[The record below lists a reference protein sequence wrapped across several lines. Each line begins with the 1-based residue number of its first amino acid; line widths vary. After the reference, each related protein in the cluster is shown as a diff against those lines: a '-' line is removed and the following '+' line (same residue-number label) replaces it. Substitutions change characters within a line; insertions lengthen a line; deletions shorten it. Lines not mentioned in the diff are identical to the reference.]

1 MDAVLLAGG
10 FEVRPAE
17 RRVLANGQPVTL
29 GARAFDLLLAL
40 IEQRERVV
48 GKDELLARVWPGV
61 VVEENNLTVQISSL
75 RKVLGNAAITTVA
88 GRGYRFTLPLSTA
101 VSARV
106 AALPAAASASHEL
119 PVLAVLAFDNQS
131 SDTEM
136 QFFSDGV
143 SEEII
148 QRLSRGTQLKVI
160 GRTSSFQFRGERK
173 AEAAGRLACSHVL
186 DGSIRR
192 AAGRVRISAHL
203 MEAASHTT
211 LWSDRYDRGLEDIFA
226 VQDEIAES
234 IARALDQT
242 FSRYSTRAVDP
253 AVYDL
258 YLRAS
263 PKSYAPDDLRTCVG
277 LLEVVTQRAPHFVEA
292 WGRLAYLRGFLHMYL
307 PFAER
312 AESAARVAREASH
325 ALALDAQNID
335 ALSSLCFVMPPF
347 GRFIEGDAF
356 LERLQHAPGAGDGR
370 RYIGW
375 FLRHTGRLRESLEAT
390 ERSYALDKL
399 DPMTANL
406 VALARMASGHVAEA
420 VPVYEDLV
428 ARIPEMSFP
437 ISSLLRAQAFL
448 QDWDSVDRLL
458 ALAAKRPLRE
468 FQDTIP
474 FVRAKR
480 DPTPENIGAWRSE
493 FETRVAK
500 TGGVDVARLV
510 YAAHLGLVDEA
521 YRAADAARL
530 GPAGTSDDIMGPD
543 GYRTALL
550 FQASMP
556 ELRNDLRFPRLC
568 ARLGLVEFWMATGKW
583 PDCAAEV
590 PYDFE
595 RECDKVKDVAKEE
608 FGF

>member
-1 MDAVLLAGG
+1 MAGG

-17 RRVLANGQPVTL
+17 RRVLANGQPVVL

-40 IEQRERVV
+40 IEHRERVV

-75 RKVLGNAAITTVA
+75 RKVFGNAAITTVA
-88 GRGYRFTLPLSTA
+88 GRGYRFTLPLSDA
-101 VSARV
+101 LAARV
-106 AALPAAASASHEL
+106 ASLPAAASPAHDL
-119 PVLAVLAFDNQS
+119 PLLAVLAFDNQS
-131 SDTEM
+131 SDAEM
-136 QFFSDGV
+136 QYFSDGV
-143 SEEII
+143 SEDII

-173 AEAAGRLACSHVL
+173 AEAAERLACSHVL

-192 AAGRVRISAHL
+192 VAGRVRISAHL
-203 MEAASHTT
+203 MEASSRTT

-226 VQDEIAES
+226 VQDEISES

-242 FSRYSTRAVDP
+242 FSSFSTRAVDP

-292 WGRLAYLRGFLHMYL
+292 WGRLAYLRGFLHVYL

-312 AESAARVAREASH
+312 ADSAARVAREASH

-335 ALSSLCFVMPPF
+335 ALASRCFVMPPF
-347 GRFIEGDAF
+347 GRFIEGDVF
-356 LERLQHAPGAGDGR
+356 LARLQRAPGAGDGR

-375 FLRHTGRLRESLEAT
+375 FLRQTGRLRESLEET
-390 ERSYALDKL
+390 ERSYRLDAL

-428 ARIPEMSFP
+428 ARMPEMSFP

-458 ALAAKRPLRE
+458 ALAAKRSLRE
-468 FQDTIP
+468 FQDTTP
-474 FVRAKR
+474 FVLAKR
-480 DPTPENIGAWRSE
+480 DPTPEHIGAWRSE
-493 FETRVAK
+493 FEARVAK
-500 TGGVDVARLV
+500 TGGVDVSRLV

-521 YRAADAARL
+521 YRAADDARL
-530 GPAGTSDDIMGPD
+530 GPAGTSEDIMGPD

-556 ELRNDLRFPRLC
+556 ELRNDRRFPRLC
-568 ARLGLVEFWMATGKW
+568 ARLGLVEFWLATGKW

-595 RECDKVKDVAKEE
+595 RECEKVQGVAKEE

>member
-17 RRVLANGQPVTL
+17 RRVLANGQPVAL

-88 GRGYRFTLPLSTA
+88 GRGYRFTLPLSDA
-101 VSARV
+101 ASARV
-106 AALPAAASASHEL
+106 ASLPAAGLPSHDL

-131 SDTEM
+131 SDAEM

-173 AEAAGRLACSHVL
+173 AEAAERLACSHVL

-192 AAGRVRISAHL
+192 VAGRVRISAHL
-203 MEAASHTT
+203 MEASSRTT

-242 FSRYSTRAVDP
+242 FSSFSTRAVDP

-292 WGRLAYLRGFLHMYL
+292 WGRLAYLRGFLHLYL

-312 AESAARVAREASH
+312 AESATHVAREASH

-335 ALSSLCFVMPPF
+335 ALASRCFVMPPF
-347 GRFIEGDAF
+347 GRFIEGDVF
-356 LERLQHAPGAGDGR
+356 LERLQRAPGAGDGR

-375 FLRHTGRLRESLEAT
+375 MLRHTGRLRESLEAT

-406 VALARMASGHVAEA
+406 VALARMASGRVAEA

-480 DPTPENIGAWRSE
+480 DPTPEHIGAWRSE
-493 FETRVAK
+493 FEAHVAK

-521 YRAADAARL
+521 YRAADGARL
-530 GPAGTSDDIMGPD
+530 GPAGTADDIMGPD

-568 ARLGLVEFWMATGKW
+568 ARLGLVEFWVATGKW
-583 PDCAAEV
+583 PDCASEV

-595 RECDKVKDVAKEE
+595 RECEKVQGVPVET

>member
-1 MDAVLLAGG
+1 MDEILLPGG

-17 RRVLANGQPVTL
+17 RRVLQHGEPVAL

-40 IEQRERVV
+40 IEHRDRVV
-48 GKDELLARVWPGV
+48 GKNELLARVWPG
-61 VVEENNLTVQISSL
+61 VVEENNLTVQISTL
-75 RKVLGNAAITTVA
+75 RKVLGYAAVATVA
-88 GRGYRFTLPLSTA
+88 GRGYRFTLPLA
-101 VSARV
+101 YGGRP
-106 AALPAAASASHEL
+106 PAATASPSRAL

-131 SDTEM
+131 SDAEM
-136 QFFSDGV
+136 QYFSDGV

-160 GRTSSFQFRGERK
+160 GRTSSFQFRGGRK
-173 AEAAGRLACSHVL
+173 AEAAERLGCSHVL

-192 AAGRVRISAHL
+192 VAGRVRISAHL
-203 MEAASHTT
+203 TEASSRTT
-211 LWSDRYDRGLEDIFA
+211 LWSDHYDRVLEDIFA

-234 IARALDQT
+234 IARALDQA
-242 FSRYSTRAVDP
+242 FSGLSTRAVDP

-263 PKSYAPDDLRTCVG
+263 PRSYAPDELRTCVE

-292 WGRLAYLRGFLHMYL
+292 WGRLAYLRGCLHLYL
-307 PFAER
+307 PFAKR
-312 AESAARVAREASH
+312 AESATRVARVASH
-325 ALALDAQNID
+325 ALALDTQNID
-335 ALSSLCFVMPPF
+335 ALAAQCFVIPPF
-347 GRFIEGDAF
+347 GRFIEGDVF
-356 LERLQHAPGAGDGR
+356 LERLQRAPGAGDGQ
-370 RYIGW
+370 RYVGW
-375 FLRHTGRLRESLEAT
+375 LLRQTGRLRESLEAT
-390 ERSYALDKL
+390 ERSYALDRL
-399 DPMTANL
+399 DPMTTNL
-406 VALARMASGHVAEA
+406 VALARMASGRVAEA

-448 QDWDSVDRLL
+448 QDWAAVDRML
-458 ALAAKRPLRE
+458 ALAAKRALRE

-474 FVRAKR
+474 FVLAKR
-480 DPTPENIGAWRSE
+480 DPTPAHIGTWRSE
-493 FETRVAK
+493 FEAHVAR

-521 YRAADAARL
+521 YRAADGSRL
-530 GPAGTSDDIMGPD
+530 GPAGTGDDIMGPD

-550 FQASMP
+550 FQAGMP
-556 ELRNDLRFPRLC
+556 ELRNDARFPRLC
-568 ARLGLVEFWMATGKW
+568 ARLGLVDFWRATGKW
-583 PDCAAEV
+583 PDCATEV

-595 RECDKVKDVAKEE
+595 HECARAQGVPTEN

>member
-1 MDAVLLAGG
+1 VDKVITAGE

-17 RRVLANGQPVTL
+17 RRVLWRGEPVAL

-40 IEQRERVV
+40 IEHRERVV

-88 GRGYRFTLPLSTA
+88 GRGYRFTLPLLNA
-101 VSARV
+101 ESAR
-106 AALPAAASASHEL
+106 AAAMPAAASSSHDL

-131 SDTEM
+131 SDAEM

-148 QRLSRGTQLKVI
+148 QRLSRGTRLKVI

-173 AEAAGRLACSHVL
+173 AEAAERLACSHVL

-192 AAGRVRISAHL
+192 VAGRVRISAHL
-203 MEAASHTT
+203 MEASSRTT
-211 LWSDRYDRGLEDIFA
+211 LWSDHYDRGLDDIFA
-226 VQDEIAES
+226 VQDEISES
-234 IARALDQT
+234 IARALDQGF
-242 FSRYSTRAVDP
+242 FSFSTRAVDP
-253 AVYDL
+253 ANYDL

-335 ALSSLCFVMPPF
+335 ALASRCFVTPPF
-347 GRFIEGDAF
+347 GRFIEGDVF
-356 LERLQHAPGAGDGR
+356 LERLQRAPGSGDGR

-390 ERSYALDKL
+390 ERSYRLDSL
-399 DPMTANL
+399 DTMTANL
-406 VALARMASGHVAEA
+406 VALARMASGRVTEA

-437 ISSLLRAQAFL
+437 ISSLLRAQAF
-448 QDWDSVDRLL
+448 QRDWAAVDRLL

-480 DPTPENIGAWRSE
+480 DPTPEHIGTWRSD
-493 FETRVAK
+493 FEAHLAK
-500 TGGVDVARLV
+500 SGGVDVARLV

-521 YRAADAARL
+521 YRAADGARL
-530 GPAGTSDDIMGPD
+530 GPAGASDDIMGPD

-568 ARLGLVEFWMATGKW
+568 ARLGLVEFWMTTGQW

-590 PYDFE
+590 PYDFKL
-595 RECDKVKDVAKEE
+595 ECARVQGVPKED

>member
-1 MDAVLLAGG
+1 LAGG

-17 RRVLANGQPVTL
+17 RRVLLRGEPVPL
-29 GARAFDLLLAL
+29 GARAFDLLLVL
-40 IEQRERVV
+40 IEQHERVV
-48 GKDELLARVWPGV
+48 GKDELIARVWPGV

-88 GRGYRFTLPLSTA
+88 GHGYRFTLPLLDAEPT
-101 VSARV
+101 RV
-106 AALPAAASASHEL
+106 AAAQSHDL

-131 SDTEM
+131 SDAEM

-173 AEAAGRLACSHVL
+173 AEAAERLACSHVL

-192 AAGRVRISAHL
+192 VAGRVRISAHL
-203 MEAASHTT
+203 MEASSSTT
-211 LWSDRYDRGLEDIFA
+211 VWSDRYDRGLEDIFA
-226 VQDEIAES
+226 VQDEISES

-242 FSRYSTRAVDP
+242 FSSFSTRAVEP

-292 WGRLAYLRGFLHMYL
+292 WGRLAYVRGFLHMYL
-307 PFAER
+307 TFAER
-312 AESAARVAREASH
+312 AVSAARVAREASH

-335 ALSSLCFVMPPF
+335 ALAARCFVMPPF

-356 LERLQHAPGAGDGR
+356 LERLQRAPGAGDGR

-375 FLRHTGRLRESLEAT
+375 LLRHTGRLRESLDAT
-390 ERSYALDKL
+390 ERSYTLDKL

-406 VALARMASGHVAEA
+406 VALARMASGQVAEA

-448 QDWDSVDRLL
+448 QDWAAVDRLL

-468 FQDTIP
+468 FQDTLP

-480 DPTPENIGAWRSE
+480 DPTPEHIGAWRSD
-493 FETRVAK
+493 FEAHVAR

-510 YAAHLGLVDEA
+510 YAAHLGLVDDA

-530 GPAGTSDDIMGPD
+530 GPAGSSDDIMGPD

-568 ARLGLVEFWMATGKW
+568 ARLGLVEFWQATGKW

-595 RECDKVKDVAKEE
+595 RECGRVQDVPREE

>member
-1 MDAVLLAGG
+1 VDGVSLAGG

-17 RRVLANGQPVTL
+17 RRVLLRGEPVAL
-29 GARAFDLLLAL
+29 GARAFDLLLVLMA
-40 IEQRERVV
+40 QRERVV

-61 VVEENNLTVQISSL
+61 VVEENNLTVQISAL
-75 RKVLGNAAITTVA
+75 RKVLGNTAITTAA
-88 GRGYRFTLPLSTA
+88 GRGYRFTLPL
-101 VSARV
+101 
-106 AALPAAASASHEL
+106 AAAEPPRSAAPPSREL
-119 PVLAVLAFDNQS
+119 PLLAVLAFDNQS
-131 SDTEM
+131 SDAEM

-148 QRLSRGTQLKVI
+148 QRLARGTQLKVI

-173 AEAAGRLACSHVL
+173 AEAADRLACSHVL

-203 MEAASHTT
+203 MEAATRTT
-211 LWSDRYDRGLEDIFA
+211 LWSERYDRGLEDMFA

-234 IARALDQT
+234 IARALDQA
-242 FSRYSTRAVDP
+242 FSRFSTRAVDP
-253 AVYDL
+253 ADYDL

-263 PKSYAPDDLRTCVG
+263 PKSYAPDDLRACVG
-277 LLEVVTQRAPHFVEA
+277 LLDVATQRAPHFVEA
-292 WGRLAYLRGFLHMYL
+292 WGRLAYLRGFLHVYL

-312 AESAARVAREASH
+312 KDSAARVAREASH

-335 ALSSLCFVMPPF
+335 ALAARCFVMPPF
-347 GRFIEGDAF
+347 GRFIEGDVF
-356 LERLQHAPGAGDGR
+356 LERLQAAPDAGDGR
-370 RYIGW
+370 HYIGW
-375 FLRHTGRLRESLEAT
+375 LLRHTGRLRESLAAT
-390 ERSYALDKL
+390 ERSYALDVL
-399 DPMTANL
+399 DPMAANL
-406 VALARMASGHVAEA
+406 VALARMASGRLDEA

-428 ARIPEMSFP
+428 ARIPGMSFP
-437 ISSLLRAQAFL
+437 IASLLRAQAFRE
-448 QDWDSVDRLL
+448 DWPAVDRLL
-458 ALAAKRPLRE
+458 ALAATRPLRE

-480 DPTPENIGAWRSE
+480 DPTPEHIGAWRDD
-493 FETRVAK
+493 FEAHVAR

-510 YAAHLGLVDEA
+510 YAAHLGLVDAA

-530 GPAGTSDDIMGPD
+530 GPTGTPDDIMGPD

-556 ELRNDLRFPRLC
+556 ELRNDRRFPRLC
-568 ARLGLVEFWMATGKW
+568 ARLGLVEFWLATGKW
-583 PDCAAEV
+583 PDCAGEV

-595 RECDKVKDVAKEE
+595 RECARVQDTPKEE
-608 FGF
+608 FFSVSA

>member
-1 MDAVLLAGG
+1 MDAVFTAGG

-17 RRVLANGQPVTL
+17 RRVLANGEPVSL

-40 IEQRERVV
+40 IEHRDRVV
-48 GKDELLARVWPGV
+48 GKDELIAQVWPGV

-88 GRGYRFTLPLSTA
+88 GRGYRFTLPLLDA
-101 VSARV
+101 DAARS
-106 AALPAAASASHEL
+106 AALSTTVSPLHDL
-119 PVLAVLAFDNQS
+119 PVIAVLAFDNLS
-131 SDTEM
+131 NDPEM

-148 QRLSRGTQLKVI
+148 QRLSRGANLKVV

-173 AEAAGRLACSHVL
+173 AEAAQRLHCAYVL
-186 DGSIRR
+186 DGAIRR

-203 MEAASHTT
+203 VEASSRMT
-211 LWSDRYDRGLEDIFA
+211 LWSDRYDRSLEDIFA
-226 VQDEIAES
+226 VQDEISES
-234 IARALDQT
+234 IARALDQA
-242 FSRYSTRAVDP
+242 FSSFSTRAVDP

-263 PKSYAPDDLRTCVG
+263 PKSYAPDELRTGVG

-312 AESAARVAREASH
+312 AANAARVAREASH
-325 ALALDAQNID
+325 ALALDAQNVD
-335 ALSSLCFVMPPF
+335 ALAARCFVMPPF
-347 GRFIEGDAF
+347 GRFVEADVF
-356 LERLQHAPGAGDGR
+356 LERLQHAPGSGDGR

-375 FLRHTGRLRESLEAT
+375 FLRLTGRLRESLEET
-390 ERSYALDKL
+390 ERAYRLDAL
-399 DPMTANL
+399 DPMSANL
-406 VALARMASGHVAEA
+406 VALARMAAGRVAAA
-420 VPVYEDLV
+420 VPVYEELV
-428 ARIPEMSFP
+428 ARVPDMSFP
-437 ISSLLRAQAFL
+437 ISSLLRAHAFQ
-448 QDWDSVDRLL
+448 QDWAAVDRLL

-468 FQDTIP
+468 FQDTVP

-480 DPTPENIGAWRSE
+480 DPTPEHIGAWRDG
-493 FETRVAK
+493 FKAHVAK

-521 YRAADAARL
+521 YRAADVARL

-583 PDCAAEV
+583 PDCAAEA
-590 PYDFE
+590 PYDFKV
-595 RECDKVKDVAKEE
+595 ECAKVQHLPKED